1 MAGRAERS
9 KPMNLWRAIGQR
21 PKQST
26 DSVDDEESDDE
37 SGDEGN
43 NTGFLHENDNVRHAV
58 IKKAW
63 HHTFRVGA
71 VSIRPATNPASLS
84 SLLSVAVRIAQRI
97 GIHSESMY
105 STWPP
110 LEAEI
115 RRRLWWSLV
124 VFDNRIC
131 EMSDYGTTSLNP
143 SWDCRIPLNMNDS
156 GLQPKM
162 KASPAIAD
170 YKPSEMIF
178 VVWRC
183 QLADFIRYSAFHL
196 DFTNPCFNKVMAAR
210 SSHIEEARHL
220 VALERTI
227 EEKYL
232 ASCNSES
239 PLHYMTIWTIRGYIA
254 KYRLLQ
260 HYTLNAKKQPD
271 PLHTIGIFYA
281 LRMLECNTNLMDS
294 PRIKGYLWL
303 VQFHFPFLAYIH
315 LLQDLKRRPVE
326 NHTDTAW
333 KAMTHNYMLR
343 IAGSNQ
349 EEHSDFFL
357 VFSRIVLQAR
367 EACENSAREK
377 GKILITPDI
386 VLDIKKK
393 IIQITTNFLG
403 NISTAQS
410 NESNTFDENYDNN
423 ERLGFNLDSFEY
435 SDLFQLNTIEELLKS
450 N

>member
-1 MAGRAERS
+1 
-9 KPMNLWRAIGQR
+9 
-21 PKQST
+21 
-26 DSVDDEESDDE
+26 
-37 SGDEGN
+37 
-43 NTGFLHENDNVRHAV
+43 
-58 IKKAW
+58 
-63 HHTFRVGA
+63 
-71 VSIRPATNPASLS
+71 
-84 SLLSVAVRIAQRI
+84 
-97 GIHSESMY
+97 MY

-239 PLHYMTIWTIRGYIA
+239 PLHYMTI
-254 KYRLLQ
+254 
-260 HYTLNAKKQPD
+260 
-271 PLHTIGIFYA
+271 
-281 LRMLECNTNLMDS
+281 
-294 PRIKGYLWL
+294 
-303 VQFHFPFLAYIH
+303 
-315 LLQDLKRRPVE
+315 
-326 NHTDTAW
+326 
-333 KAMTHNYMLR
+333 
-343 IAGSNQ
+343 
-349 EEHSDFFL
+349 
-357 VFSRIVLQAR
+357 
-367 EACENSAREK
+367 
-377 GKILITPDI
+377 
-386 VLDIKKK
+386 
-393 IIQITTNFLG
+393 
-403 NISTAQS
+403 
-410 NESNTFDENYDNN
+410 
-423 ERLGFNLDSFEY
+423 
-435 SDLFQLNTIEELLKS
+435 
-450 N
+450 